1 MILDN
6 NENNTPYLPSAIVI
20 TQSVFIALWHMVPE
34 TIQWIL
40 ICILA
45 IMTIFAWFRVYIAAV
60 HIGVFFC
67 VFYLMTL
74 LFQSFPQLSFAV
86 AIGVYIILLSFSRRL
101 RPINPW
107 WLRGTF
113 GKEVIFLCVATTVV
127 AGIALLGWYV
137 FTKPDIK
144 DLIDSFLP
152 KAAPWVLIIGGIL
165 FSILN
170 AFVEEFAFRGVL
182 TFGLESHFGKYISL
196 VIQAVAFGTYHIN
209 GFPRG
214 AFGVVLAAIYGI
226 MIGAV
231 RLRSKGMLAPWIAHV
246 FTDIII
252 VCIVMFLAV

>member
-1 MILDN
+1 MIFDN
-6 NENNTPYLPSAIVI
+6 NKNHKPYLPSTIVI
-20 TQSVFIALWHMVPE
+20 TQSVIIALWHMVPE

-40 ICILA
+40 TCLLA
-45 IMTIFAWFRVYIAAV
+45 IITIFAWLRMFIAAV

-86 AIGVYIILLSFSRRL
+86 AIGVYIILLSFNRRL
-101 RPINPW
+101 RPIIPW
-107 WLRGTF
+107 WQRGTL
-113 GKEVIFLCVATTVV
+113 GKEVIFLCLATTVV
-127 AGIALLGWYV
+127 AGTALLGWYL
-137 FTKPDIK
+137 FKNPDIN

-152 KAAPWVLIIGGIL
+152 EAAPWMLVIGGVL
-165 FSILN
+165 FSMLN

-182 TFGLESHFGKYISL
+182 TFGLESHLGKYIAL
-196 VIQAVAFGTYHIN
+196 AIQAVAFGTYHIN

-226 MIGAV
+226 MIGVV

-252 VCIVMFLAV
+252 VCIVIFLAV